1 MNIYTTYALIENGV
15 VVEYPVNP
23 RVTLASTGDF
33 NVPWNW
39 GGGELDGKTYAY
51 CHDKKPW
58 TTHEEIAVE
67 TGAPYFDAEFGL
79 WYRGYEVQAAPAELI
94 AERRAEADAT
104 IQRDIAT
111 MIGQYSDAKAQELGL
126 SDSQRADWARFRTEM
141 LAVPNQAGYPF
152 QFSWPLLPDSQENK
166 MTLEVVRV

>member
-15 VVEYPVNP
+15 AVEYPVNP

-58 TTHEEIAVE
+58 TTHEQITVE
-67 TGAPYFDAEFGL
+67 TTPYFDAEAGL
-79 WYRGYEVQAAPAELI
+79 WYRGYEIQTAPPELI
-94 AERRAEADAT
+94 AERYRVADT
-104 IQRDIAT
+104 TVRQSILDIT
-111 MIGQYSDAKAQELGL
+111 EFYSDARAQELEL
-126 SDSQRADWARFRTEM
+126 TEEQRADWVRFRTEM
-141 LAVPNQAGYPF
+141 NAVPQAAGYPF
-152 QFSWPLLPDSQENK
+152 QFEWPIFPDSQENK
-166 MTLEVVRV
+166 MTLKVVRV